1 MKAINYRTWHWKYPG
16 GMSFSLFT
24 AVTTIFLWCTAIFG
38 VGPKQCFSRENF
50 WHFMRIAS
58 NLKAFST
65 FLFKLPQR
73 KNPAMLLFQC
83 TGLKL
88 SIAQMKNDWMN
99 KRGISIWQKCTRW
112 SWTNAAFFP
121 ASGNYCSTNLSL
133 DYYHKK
139 LEVILSRSVFHTQI
153 ICFCVWGSRSSAY
166 FSGQLF
172 YLAQYSTSRQFS

>member
-1 MKAINYRTWHWKYPG
+1 MLT
-16 GMSFSLFT
+16 FS
-24 AVTTIFLWCTAIFG
+24 
-38 VGPKQCFSRENF
+38 N
-50 WHFMRIAS
+50 
-58 NLKAFST
+58 

-133 DYYHKK
+133 DYYHKE

-172 YLAQYSTSRQFS
+172 SPMYWRNCELESSAEILSILHQGNSANTHTFTPITLKVNPKPK

>member
-1 MKAINYRTWHWKYPG
+1 MVYNIGIISWNEK
-16 GMSFSLFT
+16 
-24 AVTTIFLWCTAIFG
+24 
-38 VGPKQCFSRENF
+38 F

-121 ASGNYCSTNLSL
+121 ASGNYWSTNLSL
-133 DYYHKK
+133 DYYHIK
-139 LEVILSRSVFHTQI
+139 LEVILEVFSI
-153 ICFCVWGSRSSAY
+153 ICFCVWGSTSSAY

-172 YLAQYSTSRQFS
+172 YLAHNSLQCIEEIVN